1 MPKNLT
7 KAQARQVQEIIERA
21 KRDDGIPRTAQQ
33 SIPFQRM
40 FPDGI
45 CRVSDRYY
53 TKTIQYQDINYQL
66 AQQEDKT
73 TIFEEWCS
81 FLNFFDSS
89 IHFELSFMNMATDA
103 EVFEKNIRIPLRND
117 HFNSVRSEYSQ
128 MLKTQL
134 AQGNNG
140 LTKTKYITFG
150 IEAESMREA
159 KPRLDHVQ
167 TNLMNNFKR
176 LGVVAKVLNGKDRLH
191 LMHAMFHMGDNDR
204 FYFDWNW
211 LAGSGLSVKD
221 FIAPTSFSFPG
232 GRTFTMG
239 SLHGAM
245 SYLQITASDLSDQLL
260 KDFLDME
267 TSEIVTM
274 HIQSVDQNAA
284 IKQIKHTIT
293 ELDRSKIEEQ
303 KKAVRAGYD
312 MDIIPSYLATYG
324 KDAKALLKELQSQSE
339 RMFLITFLIMN
350 TGKTEQELE
359 NNVFQASSIAQ
370 KHNCNLRRLDFQQEQ
385 GLMSSLP
392 LANNLIEIQ
401 RALTTSS
408 TAIFIPFT
416 TQELFQNGD
425 EALYYGLNALSSNL
439 IMVDRKKLKNPNGL
453 ILGTPGSG
461 KSFSAK
467 REITNA
473 FLVTDDDVIICDPEA
488 EYTPLVNCLEGQVI
502 KISPTSTHYINPM
515 DINESYSEDDN
526 PLALKADFILS
537 LCELIVGGKEG
548 LQPIEKTVIDRCVHQ
563 IYQHYFEDPKPE
575 NMPLLEDLYHA
586 LLQQEEKEAHRVAT
600 ALEIY
605 VKGSLNLFNHRT
617 NVDVNNRFVCYDIK
631 ELGKQLKK
639 IGMLIVQ
646 DQVWGRVTAN
656 RSAGKTTRYYMD
668 EFHLLLKEEQTAAYS
683 VEIWKRFRKWGG
695 IPTGITQN
703 VKDLLSSRE
712 VENIFETSDF
722 VYMLN
727 QAAGDRQILSQQLN
741 ISPHQL
747 SYVTHSGEGEGLLF
761 YGNVILPFVD
771 HFPTDLALYKIMTTK
786 LSDIS
791 ETKVIRPSDAR
802 PGDLIFFQN
811 TYNTSG
817 ASHVGIYVGNG
828 MMIHCGNP
836 ISYASVNTSYWQQH
850 FYCYGRI
857 PT

>member
-1 MPKNLT
+1 M
-7 KAQARQVQEIIERA
+7 QEIIERA

-73 TIFEEWCS
+73 AIFEEWCS

-117 HFNSVRSEYSQ
+117 HFTSVRSEYSQ

-176 LGVVAKVLNGKDRLH
+176 LGVVAKVLNGKDRLQ

-274 HIQSVDQNAA
+274 HIQSVDQTAA

-312 MDIIPSYLATYG
+312 MDIIPSDLATYG
-324 KDAKALLKELQSQSE
+324 KDAKALLKELQSQNE

-425 EALYYGLNALSSNL
+425 EALYYGLNALSNNL

-617 NVDVNNRFVCYDIK
+617 NVDINNRFVCYDIK

-712 VENIFETSDF
+712 VENIFENSDF

-727 QAAGDRQILSQQLN
+727 QAAGDRQILAQQLN

-791 ETKVIRPSDAR
+791 ETKEA
-802 PGDLIFFQN
+802 
-811 TYNTSG
+811 
-817 ASHVGIYVGNG
+817 
-828 MMIHCGNP
+828 
-836 ISYASVNTSYWQQH
+836 
-850 FYCYGRI
+850 
-857 PT
+857 